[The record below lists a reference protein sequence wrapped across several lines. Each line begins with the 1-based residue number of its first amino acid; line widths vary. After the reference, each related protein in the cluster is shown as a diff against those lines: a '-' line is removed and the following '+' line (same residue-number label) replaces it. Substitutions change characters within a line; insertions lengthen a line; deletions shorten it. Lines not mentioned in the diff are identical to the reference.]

1 MSMHYIMRLINSK
14 SNKGRVSRIE
24 ANNIREAKFFFMG
37 RKRMDEKTFDKL
49 YIIVEDSPIVK

>member
-1 MSMHYIMRLINSK
+1 MRLINSK